1 MIGRTRQFLQGV
13 YRVWQRNRDVYMVT
27 WKTNMIP
34 PLIEPLL
41 YLGAFGAGVGVL
53 VKEVAYR
60 GETISYAA
68 FIAPGLMASG
78 LMFHTF
84 GENTYGTFVRLYYQ
98 KTFDAIL
105 ATPISARELI
115 VGELAWGMTKGFFA
129 NLLTMAAIA
138 LFGLMSVP
146 AALMIVP
153 FSLLA
158 GFMFACVAI
167 IFAATATRI
176 DTLNVPAY
184 LIMTPMFLF
193 SGVFFP
199 LDVMPPWARVV
210 ASFLPLTHV
219 VGFMRGATLDPSDGS
234 LARGLAGTIV
244 FTIPALWLGLRL
256 MYRRVIK

>member
-1 MIGRTRQFLQGV
+1 LIGRALAFLSGV
-13 YRVWQRNRDVYMVT
+13 WRVWQRNRDVYLVT

-34 PLIEPLL
+34 PLTEPLL
-41 YLGAFGAGVGVL
+41 YLGSFGAGVGVL
-53 VKEVAYR
+53 VKEITYG
-60 GETISYAA
+60 GEVISYAA

-105 ATPISARELI
+105 ATPVSARELI
-115 VGELAWGMTKGFFA
+115 VGELAWGATKGFFA
-129 NLLTMAAIA
+129 NLLTMGVIA
-138 LFGLMSVP
+138 LFGLVSFQ
-146 AALMIVP
+146 AALLIIP

-167 IFAATATRI
+167 LFAATASRI
-176 DTLNVPAY
+176 DTLNVPMY
-184 LIMTPMFLF
+184 LYVTPMFLF

-199 LDVMPPWARVV
+199 LDVMPPWARTV
-210 ASFLPLTHV
+210 ATFLPLTHV
-219 VGFMRGATLDPSDGS
+219 VGFMRGASLDRTDGS
-234 LARGLAGTIV
+234 LARGLAGTII
-244 FTIPALWLGLRL
+244 FLIPALWLALRL